1 MTTKHMDIVDSCD
14 TAIDRK
20 YTTSEQHKSL
30 KLLFTE
36 NWLTLIYSA
45 RNSSFEPCS
54 STSEKSPFNICKGTQ
69 SDEDVEYFEEAFA
82 PS

>member
-45 RNSSFEPCS
+45 INSSFEPC

-82 PS
+82 PR